1 MEYSTIGN
9 SFGGTCDI
17 FSTCNLLLS
26 SHLGEQ
32 KHNMYASQ
40 SMKLISTCGTSYSQI
55 LCQAVRGM
63 DDTLGDLRFTQNE
76 RLPHI
81 CRKKMQMYCLT
92 LLLISTQILKTT
104 KSPWQKKL

>member
-32 KHNMYASQ
+32 KHNMYASH
-40 SMKLISTCGTSYSQI
+40 SMKLISTCGTIHRYYTRG
-55 LCQAVRGM
+55 RGM
-63 DDTLGDLRFTQNE
+63 DATLGDLGFIQNE
-76 RLPHI
+76 HLPHTFVE
-81 CRKKMQMYCLT
+81 RR
-92 LLLISTQILKTT
+92 
-104 KSPWQKKL
+104 